1 MASNDVYSMITDRIL
16 AELETG
22 VIPWERP
29 WIGREDGAFS
39 GTTGR
44 PYSLLNQMLLRKPG
58 AWFTWSEI
66 QKRGGKVKKGEKA
79 SFVVFWKQ
87 APLFEVDEG
96 TGEVIDMQVPVLRYC
111 NVFHVD
117 QVEGLKLDKP
127 PAPSA
132 VRDHFGAMAIIGLYH
147 ARNVPLTLKYD
158 CQCERAY
165 YDPVSDQ
172 IVVPT
177 ENRFSGHAE
186 FYRTVFHELIHSTGH
201 SSRLNRLNPSALY
214 HYGKYSREELV
225 AELGAAALCNI
236 AGVETKKA
244 SRNSAEYIQGWLEVL
259 RNDKRM
265 IVQASG
271 KAAKAVDFILYRPA
285 PAYR

>member
-1 MASNDVYSMITDRIL
+1 MASNDVYSMVTDRIL
-16 AELETG
+16 ADLETG

-29 WIGREDGAFS
+29 WNGREDGAFS

-66 QKRGGKVKKGEKA
+66 QKRGGHVKKGEKA

-87 APLFEVDEG
+87 SPMFEVDEG

-111 NVFHVD
+111 NVFHID

-127 PAPSA
+127 PAPAA

-158 CQCERAY
+158 SQCERAY

-177 ENRFSGHAE
+177 MSQFEYQAE
-186 FYRTVFHELIHSTGH
+186 YYSTVFHELIHSTGH

-214 HYGKYSREELV
+214 NYGKFSREELV

-236 AGVETKKA
+236 AGVESKKA
-244 SRNSAEYIQGWLEVL
+244 SRNNAEYIQGWLEVL

>member
-1 MASNDVYSMITDRIL
+1 
-16 AELETG
+16 
-22 VIPWERP
+22 
-29 WIGREDGAFS
+29 
-39 GTTGR
+39 
-44 PYSLLNQMLLRKPG
+44 
-58 AWFTWSEI
+58 
-66 QKRGGKVKKGEKA
+66 
-79 SFVVFWKQ
+79 
-87 APLFEVDEG
+87 
-96 TGEVIDMQVPVLRYC
+96 
-111 NVFHVD
+111 
-117 QVEGLKLDKP
+117 
-127 PAPSA
+127 
-132 VRDHFGAMAIIGLYH
+132 MAIIGLYQ
-147 ARNVPLTLKYD
+147 ARNVPLALKYD

-186 FYRTVFHELIHSTGH
+186 FYRTAFHELIHSTGH

-214 HYGKYSREELV
+214 NYGKFSREELV
-225 AELGAAALCNI
+225 AKLGAAALCNI
-236 AGVETKKA
+236 AGVESKKA
-244 SRNSAEYIQGWLEVL
+244 SRNNAEYIQGWLEVL